1 VVWVHQILQK
11 NKSETFIKIKIFI
24 NMGRKLKKEEDRK
37 IKFGISLD
45 PDIFNL
51 MVKEKIKKSTLI
63 EKLLK
68 EYYDKKN
75 L

>member
-1 VVWVHQILQK
+1 M
-11 NKSETFIKIKIFI
+11 EE
-24 NMGRKLKKEEDRK
+24 KERK

-45 PDIFNL
+45 RKIFNK
-51 MVKEKIKKSTLI
+51 MVNEKKNKSRLI

-68 EYYDKKN
+68 EYYENKN

>member
-1 VVWVHQILQK
+1 MARP
-11 NKSETFIKIKIFI
+11 T
-24 NMGRKLKKEEDRK
+24 KLEEDRK

-45 PDIFNL
+45 RKIFNR
-51 MVKEKIKKSTLI
+51 MVNEKENKSRLI

-68 EYYDKKN
+68 EYYGNKN

>member
-1 VVWVHQILQK
+1 MARP
-11 NKSETFIKIKIFI
+11 T
-24 NMGRKLKKEEDRK
+24 KLEEDRK
-37 IKFGISLD
+37 VKFGISLD
-45 PDIFNL
+45 PEIFDR

-68 EYYDKKN
+68 EYYGKKD

>member
-1 VVWVHQILQK
+1 
-11 NKSETFIKIKIFI
+11 
-24 NMGRKLKKEEDRK
+24 MGRKLKKEEDRK

>member
-1 VVWVHQILQK
+1 
-11 NKSETFIKIKIFI
+11 
-24 NMGRKLKKEEDRK
+24 MGRKLKKEEDRK
-37 IKFGISLD
+37 VKFGISLN

-51 MVKEKIKKSTLI
+51 MIKEKIKKSTLI